1 MHTSANITAL
11 SQAYQWGMLL
21 LFTVDAMH
29 RNETKQCTLGN
40 RLSGASVAQIIPY
53 MNPHTPVAC
62 SAGREIVVGQ
72 MIKIAVAMT

>member
-1 MHTSANITAL
+1 
-11 SQAYQWGMLL
+11 
-21 LFTVDAMH
+21 MH

-62 SAGREIVVGQ
+62 SVGRVIVVGQ
-72 MIKIAVAMT
+72 MRKIAVAMT